1 MAHSEEGA
9 RLTAAHR
16 AAQLSLGAQLSAWLA
31 DLFRA
36 MLDPADIDL
45 STARFVKEAAP
56 VVMEA
61 RRVSWSESI
70 DYLEAFKRA
79 ELKEVLRVGDYLGD
93 ADTGLVPGTP
103 NRVPTP
109 AIAEI
114 VDDLERRKIA
124 KEIVWASAKDALDP
138 PERVVEELVSSA
150 AGVMKAEIKRGR
162 SLEEARET
170 AAGAVAAKSVKI
182 VLAGGRE
189 ATANEVRTGRSG
201 CVGYA
206 RVVDNDP
213 CPFCAM
219 LASRGGVYRSDAFAD
234 SNGLFA
240 GDGAFKVHDGCG
252 CTMEP
257 IYGHP
262 LKNLPPGSAELA
274 EEWAEIAAGQRDP
287 WGHWRRWR
295 ESGTRPGEERA
306 DAAERT
312 YGPGGAVASAPQY
325 GRGRKPKKEARRK
338 QVEEMTLDEV
348 KRTLDGMYIRRR
360 GLQKDLARLAE
371 AGQTPDQPGPAQKIA
386 DQLKRL
392 NRNIEKA
399 ETRLS

>member
-1 MAHSEEGA
+1 MAHSAEGA

-16 AAQLSLGAQLSAWLA
+16 AAQLSIGAQLSAWLA
-31 DLFRA
+31 DLFHR
-36 MLDPADIDL
+36 MVDPADIDL

-56 VVMEA
+56 VVMAA

-93 ADTGLVPGTP
+93 ADTLAGTP
-103 NRVPTP
+103 NKIPIP
-109 AIAEI
+109 DIAEI
-114 VDDLERRKIA
+114 VADLERRRVA
-124 KEIVWASAKDALDP
+124 KEIAWAAAEALLDP
-138 PERVVEELVSSA
+138 PEKVVTDLASSA
-150 AGVMKAEIKRGR
+150 AGVMKAEIKRGK
-162 SLEEARET
+162 SVAEARET
-170 AAGAVAAKSVKI
+170 AAGAVAAKTVKI
-182 VLAGGRE
+182 VLSGGRE
-189 ATANEVRTGRSG
+189 ATANEVRSGGSG

-206 RVVDNDP
+206 RVVDDDP

-219 LASRGGVYRSDAFAD
+219 LASRGGVYRSDAFAG
-234 SNGLFA
+234 SNDIFA

-295 ESGTRPGEERA
+295 ESGTRPGDERA

-312 YGPGGAVASAPQY
+312 YGPGGGVTSAPQY
-325 GRGRKPKKEARRK
+325 GGKARPKKETRRK
-338 QVEEMTLDEV
+338 QIEVMTLEEV
-348 KRTLDGMYIRRR
+348 RRTLDGMYMRRA
-360 GLQKDLARLAE
+360 GLQKDLARLAA
-371 AGQTPDQPGPAQKIA
+371 AGQTPDQPGPAQAIA
-386 DQLKRL
+386 RQLERL

-399 ETRLS
+399 EGRLS